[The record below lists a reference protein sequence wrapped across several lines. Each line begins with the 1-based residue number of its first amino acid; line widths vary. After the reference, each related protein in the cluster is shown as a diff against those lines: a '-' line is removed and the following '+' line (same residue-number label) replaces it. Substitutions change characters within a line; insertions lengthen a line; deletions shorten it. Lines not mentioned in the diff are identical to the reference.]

1 MKGDSPKSNIE
12 ELKKNLYR
20 RDFKDEQH
28 PVREEFYSRAP
39 SVPKQWGDIADERHR
54 PQKEEISDTAR
65 MLKKILIGSFI
76 FFIAA
81 LGIASYLFFG
91 GGNIVSSENV
101 DISVLGPVSIAGGE
115 ELSLQISITNKN
127 RAPLQYTDLA
137 VEYPE
142 GTHTPDDVTKDLPR
156 YRTSLGSIKSGETV
170 NHIVRAVLFGE
181 EQSVKRVKFSVEYR
195 VEGSNAIFVKEATY
209 DVTVSSA
216 PINLSLET
224 LTEVNANQEMTLRVQ
239 VHSNAN
245 ISIDNVLVRL
255 EYPFG
260 FEPKSATPKTAYGN
274 NVWDIGTLKPGEN
287 VSFEVVGVM
296 RAQDNVKKIFS
307 AHTGIQSSTNER
319 EIATIYSSSFAEVL
333 VKKPFI
339 GVTLALDGDTSD
351 THIVSPG
358 VPVKG
363 ELTWMNNLTT
373 QIADAVIEVNIDGDT
388 IGKNSIT
395 VDRGFYNSNT
405 NIITWNKT
413 SLGELAVIEPGAVG
427 RMNFS
432 FTPLLLLSGSDAS
445 IRNPE
450 IRIVVSARGTRPSD
464 SGAEAI
470 NESLART
477 VKMNSSFQISSRA
490 VYYTGPF
497 ANSGPLPPRA
507 GQTTTYTILWSITN
521 SSNDISRAK
530 VSAFLPS
537 YMKWA
542 GVVSSNDVTFNQG
555 TGEIV
560 WNIGGVDAGMG
571 TTRPAREVSF
581 QVALTPSV
589 SQVGQSPALVNTIVL
604 TGVDNFTNTTIRTER
619 NSPTTNLSTDP
630 SFSGAQAQV
639 VE

>member
-39 SVPKQWGDIADERHR
+39 MVPKQWSDIADERHG
-54 PQKEEISDTAR
+54 PQGEEISNTAR

-127 RAPLQYTDLA
+127 RAALQYTDLA

-142 GTHTPDDVTKDLPR
+142 GTHTPDDVAKDLPR

-195 VEGSNAIFVKEATY
+195 VEGSNAIFVKEEAY

-245 ISIDNVLVRL
+245 TIIDNVLVRL

-260 FEPKSATPKTAYGN
+260 FEPRSATPETEYGN

-287 VSFEVVGVM
+287 VSFEVTGVM
-296 RAQDNVKKIFS
+296 RAQDNAKKIFS
-307 AHTGIQSSTNER
+307 AHTGIQSSVNER

-363 ELTWMNNLTT
+363 ELMWTNNLTT
-373 QIADAVIEVNIDGDT
+373 QITDAVIEVNIDGDV
-388 IGKNSIT
+388 IGKNSIM
-395 VDRGFYNSNT
+395 VDRGFYNSNINT
-405 NIITWNKT
+405 ITWNKT
-413 SLGELAVIEPGAVG
+413 SLGELAVIEPGAAG

-432 FTPLLLLSGSDAS
+432 FTPRLLLSGSDAS

-450 IRIVVSARGTRPSD
+450 IRIVVSARGTRSSD

-477 VKMNSSFQISSRA
+477 VKMNSSLQLSSRA

-497 ANSGPLPPRA
+497 SNNGPLPPRV

-530 VSAFLPS
+530 VSAFIPS
-537 YMKWA
+537 YMKWTGA
-542 GVVSSNDVTFNQG
+542 VSSKDITFNQG

-560 WNIGGVDAGMG
+560 WNIGGVDAGVG

-619 NSPTTNLSTDP
+619 NSLTTNLSTDP

-639 VE
+639 AE